1 MQQEKIYNG
10 LYAKHN
16 RFVLNKK
23 ETAKEL
29 HVSTASIDRMRKNGQ
44 LKSKMINGQVFF
56 TLGEVSRFLV
66 EV

>member
-1 MQQEKIYNG
+1 MQHEKIYNG
-10 LYAKHN
+10 LYSKHG

-29 HVSTASIDRMRKNGQ
+29 HISTASIDRMRKNGQ
-44 LKSKMINGQVFF
+44 LKSKKINGQIFF
-56 TLGEVSRFLV
+56 TLEEVSRFLA